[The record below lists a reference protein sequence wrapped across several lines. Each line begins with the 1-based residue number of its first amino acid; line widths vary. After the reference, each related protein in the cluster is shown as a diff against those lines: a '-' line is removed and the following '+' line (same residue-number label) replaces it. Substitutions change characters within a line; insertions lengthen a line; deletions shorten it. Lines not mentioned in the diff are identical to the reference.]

1 MINVNNLIENF
12 LKFIIY
18 LYPVSFIFGNLII
31 NASTL
36 LIFILGLL
44 YFKKNLF
51 LFNDKKII
59 IYISSFFFLII
70 FSTVL
75 EILTHGY
82 YADWTKSLFYLRFFF
97 LLLVLKAIVYSG
109 LLNLNLF
116 LSICFL
122 ITCFVSADIII
133 QFMFGKNLL
142 GFSPVL
148 FSGGVKYY
156 SGIFR
161 EELIA
166 GGYIL
171 MFSIIGIFSL
181 PHLLK
186 NTKKTSLSIIFLLI
200 SVFFFISLLL
210 AGNRMPTLMFI
221 FFLILFSI
229 LVNKRKYK
237 YHFFL
242 IGFTVLFIGAMTIL
256 KSENIKNRYGS
267 FFIGIP
273 NPVHLISEIKKNY
286 PELESYKDSKKPFHT
301 FKEYNMEENYK
312 QYPMYTG
319 HFPLYL
325 TSIDLFIDDPLVGKG
340 IKSFR
345 NNCINKVFL
354 PNRVCESHPHNFTL
368 EILNDTGILGL
379 LLIFLTVVK
388 LLINLYKDY
397 LSGEKRNNLLSNWIY
412 IAFILAVII
421 NFFPL
426 RSSGSFFSTFNS
438 AYTFLIIGI
447 SMGLNELRFKKDK

>member
-1 MINVNNLIENF
+1 MTNVNNLIKNF

-18 LYPVSFIFGNLII
+18 LYPLSFIFGNLII
-31 NASTL
+31 NSSTL

-51 LFNDKKII
+51 FFNDKKII
-59 IYISSFFFLII
+59 IYISSFFFLVI

-97 LLLVLKAIVYSG
+97 LLLVLKAIVYSR

-142 GFSPVL
+142 GFSPIL

-156 SGIFR
+156 SGIFQK
-161 EELIA
+161 ELIA

-181 PHLLK
+181 PLLLK

-242 IGFTVLFIGAMTIL
+242 IGFTILFIGAMTIL

-267 FFIGIP
+267 FFMGIP

-286 PELESYKDSKKPFHT
+286 PELESNKDSKKPFHT

-319 HFPLYL
+319 HFALYL
-325 TSIDLFIDDPLVGKG
+325 TSIDLFIDDPIVGKG

-447 SMGLNELRFKKDK
+447 SIGLNELRFKKDK